1 MTVTLS
7 LSPSLSL
14 SLSLTQSLSLS
25 LRLSLSLSLSLPP
38 TLCLLRL
45 GEIVR
50 PDQAAPVSFDYS
62 TALEQL
68 GGDEDMLH
76 NLLSSFVQHG
86 KHAVNGL
93 SAAKDLGDMVKLA
106 QACHHM

>member
-7 LSPSLSL
+7 LTLTLS
-14 SLSLTQSLSLS
+14 
-25 LRLSLSLSLSLPP
+25 LSLSLSLSLPP
-38 TLCLLRL
+38 TLTLCLLRL